1 MDLYKT
7 YKLMKQR
14 AKRRPHDIVSQELCK
29 TARTIFYVDGKKQEI
44 LQTISKIKSLEERLS
59 LGLKRYGMEMQCAVN
74 SGRYSLDRPY
84 PVRHRFKE
92 GNKKGLIYVMTSP
105 SRLGQS
111 KLGAT
116 SQSMQQRLASY
127 QSKYQYSVRA
137 ENWAE
142 VAKPFGFEDEIA
154 RKIKAHRVTGNTSG
168 DSIEWYHLSPEK
180 LWDIVLETLT
190 EKSKLSLHISSLR

>member
-44 LQTISKIKSLEERLS
+44 LRTISTIKSLEERLPS
-59 LGLKRYGMEMQCAVN
+59 GLKRYGMEMQCAVN
-74 SGRYSLDRPY
+74 GGLYSIDRPY
-84 PVRHRFKE
+84 TVRHRFEE
-92 GNKKGLIYVMTSP
+92 GNKAGLIYVLTSP
-105 SRLGQS
+105 SRVGQS

-116 SQSMQQRLASY
+116 WQSMQQRRASY

-142 VAKPFGFEDEIA
+142 VEKPFGLEDKVA
-154 RKIKAHRVTGNTSG
+154 RKIIAHRVTGNTSG
-168 DSIEWYHLSPEK
+168 DSIEWYYLSPEK
-180 LWDIVLETLT
+180 LWDIVLETYA
-190 EKSKLSLHISSLR
+190 ERDH